1 MSAKEAPQESTCL
14 EEEVAALR
22 KQVEIL
28 MSENE
33 AQRSKIGRLE
43 AIAGG
48 ANAAPAGPEGKE
60 SKTNCENG
68 AVVKQQTKEQAKERS
83 AAAKA
88 AVPSTAPLQRR
99 GC

>member
-68 AVVKQQTKEQAKERS
+68 AVVKQQTG
-83 AAAKA
+83 
-88 AVPSTAPLQRR
+88 V
-99 GC
+99 